1 MHNIYV
7 KLTIDNK
14 IAEGINYKELYD
26 CKWDRMTRTNNI
38 LYTAEFT
45 FLIIILAWWWPAQVE
60 NSRHYLKY

>member
-45 FLIIILAWWWPAQVE
+45 FLIFIFA
-60 NSRHYLKY
+60 